1 MSDLK
6 PCPFCGCDDVERI
19 GFDMFFKERPH
30 IKCHGCGADV
40 YDAPNVSPIWHKH
53 DSMTELWNTRRA
65 EVER

>member
-19 GFDMFFKERPH
+19 GFDTFFKERPH
-30 IKCHGCGADV
+30 IKCNGCGADV
-40 YDAPNVSPIWHKH
+40 YDVPNVNPIWHKH

-65 EVER
+65 EVEQ